1 MPLICRKTLSNIWI
15 NFSNIAFPGSRIH
28 VHVSTSSEAEGTIN
42 HRTKFGVCL
51 GLFYLSI
58 NALIDLSINYSLK
71 CSLCGKSKRK
81 KIKRGVNSRDG
92 QMCESDVKQQN
103 WKYSIIR
110 KEFYL
115 ILRQTPSSL
124 LVKVPISSKLLFSHL
139 IPYFMQWTSLKKK
152 FDLDEKRIFYECL
165 KTWKSYFL
173 TVDPYRWSQH
183 RHAQSCDV
191 DSGTCEFRLDLSRLF
206 YLRVNLAS

>member
-1 MPLICRKTLSNIWI
+1 MIIDFLQSLGHENEVWNFSCCKNSRNPPSKILVYFCLIVEFWSRVKMPLIWRKTLSNIWI

-81 KIKRGVNSRDG
+81 KIKRGVNSR
-92 QMCESDVKQQN
+92 EWINV
-103 WKYSIIR
+103 WK
-110 KEFYL
+110 
-115 ILRQTPSSL
+115 
-124 LVKVPISSKLLFSHL
+124 
-139 IPYFMQWTSLKKK
+139 W
-152 FDLDEKRIFYECL
+152 C
-165 KTWKSYFL
+165 
-173 TVDPYRWSQH
+173 
-183 RHAQSCDV
+183 
-191 DSGTCEFRLDLSRLF
+191 
-206 YLRVNLAS
+206 